1 MAYIKLTL
9 DRPIVDGETLTF
21 KAPCDC
27 AAVNGIKVYYKTIT
41 DSAATQTSKTFVFK
55 DAHGNT
61 LTGLG
66 DLFVTGAYVSVI
78 LALATNSAY
87 IQNST
92 TNGYLNK
99 KVCSTR
105 VDTTLTAANWS
116 NKVYTFTNTAITATS
131 PIEIQ
136 PRSGYADLTAAQV
149 QAFVGALIVG
159 GTQAAGSIQL
169 KAMGT
174 APTIDIPVTIVIRGD
189 L

>member
-9 DRPIVDGETLTF
+9 DRPIADGETLTF
-21 KAPCDC
+21 KAPCDGT
-27 AAVNGIKVYYKTIT
+27 AVNGIKVYYKNIT
-41 DSAATQTSKTFVFK
+41 DSEVTQTSNTFVFK
-55 DAHGNT
+55 DANGNT
-61 LTGLG
+61 LTGL
-66 DLFVTGAYVSVI
+66 DNLFVSGAYVSVV

-87 IQNST
+87 IQNSA

-131 PIEIQ
+131 PVEIQ

-159 GTQAAGSIQL
+159 GTQAAGSIEL